1 MNNNINP
8 NKGKALLPPLQPQPR
23 PPLSDMQKRTIRH
36 LDTYVEVVSA
46 KLLEDVS
53 KKQQQLSRM
62 NNIVA
67 TAMMS
72 GGGGKG
78 GGGGGE
84 KRHRDNQGNVDVV
97 SRSIVYSFFV
107 YVCMCLYVS
116 AITMGDGSEREWKGG
131 GGG

>member
-1 MNNNINP
+1 M
-8 NKGKALLPPLQPQPR
+8 
-23 PPLSDMQKRTIRH
+23 SDMQKKTIRH

-53 KKQQQLSRM
+53 KKQQQLSRI

-72 GGGGKG
+72 GGSGK
-78 GGGGGE
+78 GGGGE

-97 SRSIVYSFFV
+97 SRSIYMF
-107 YVCMCLYVS
+107 C
-116 AITMGDGSEREWKGG
+116 
-131 GGG
+131 